1 MTVPTNSYLAL
12 GYGTGMTNTDSVMFT
27 GNGAVKDLYSTAN
40 TTPSI
45 DSSNA
50 YSPATGT
57 LSNGKYVYTS
67 ERAFDTGDAKDKVI
81 ECGKSYDFRW
91 VGLTSSSDLL

>member
-1 MTVPTNSYLAL
+1 MVINIANINKSNNYC
-12 GYGTGMTNTDSVMFT
+12 
-27 GNGAVKDLYSTAN
+27 GASCSLVCCTAN

-67 ERAFDTGDAKDKVI
+67 ERAFNTGDV
-81 ECGKSYDFRW
+81 
-91 VGLTSSSDLL
+91 